1 MYFQGLVLSMSS
13 TVFEDYTINSIMP
26 TGHVQLALLNAF
38 VHRFIGLK
46 K

>member
-1 MYFQGLVLSMSS
+1 MYFQGRVLSMSS
-13 TVFEDYTINSIMP
+13 TAFEDYNINSIMA
-26 TGHVQLALLNAF
+26 TGNLQLALLNAF